1 MRFGLT
7 VFQRYYLEIH
17 GFLDYMEI
25 CKLRMDSKK
34 PPAEI
39 VANCVWAFTYVPLM
53 CTLNFSVC
61 NWSMHNSFS
70 PQTLIQSGIGNYLQ
84 VR

>member
-1 MRFGLT
+1 MVRVRTWTRPGPDCLDPVCIGPGPGPRFSGLD
-7 VFQRYYLEIH
+7 LEVQVH
-17 GFLDYMEI
+17 G
-25 CKLRMDSKK
+25 
-34 PPAEI
+34 
-39 VANCVWAFTYVPLM
+39 PLNLPGPDPD
-53 CTLNFSVC
+53 LNFSVC